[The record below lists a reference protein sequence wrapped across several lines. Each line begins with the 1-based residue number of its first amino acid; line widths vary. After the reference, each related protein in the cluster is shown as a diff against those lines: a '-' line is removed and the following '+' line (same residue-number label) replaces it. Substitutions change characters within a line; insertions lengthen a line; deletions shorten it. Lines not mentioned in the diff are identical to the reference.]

1 MAPGLE
7 IEPDILG
14 PATSPRTGEAFRSPG
29 FDRSLIANC

>member
-14 PATSPRTGEAFRSPG
+14 PATSPVLAKHSGVQASTVF
-29 FDRSLIANC
+29 